1 MCDDDNMCGL
11 FLFSHSSRIAHNL
24 KNPKHTSVS
33 FCSENNK
40 KRKKNVVKK
49 MLHTFCCC
57 KGCIAHIEINI
68 MHFLSQRTIPQK
80 KSITLNILHD
90 TFRFLPVISVFD
102 FQVLTEGKIKK
113 IETKVANVPAFPELH
128 CKLQTP
134 TKKNTKKQKSILK
147 KMLQQITAVQSK

>member
-49 MLHTFCCC
+49 NV
-57 KGCIAHIEINI
+57 AHILLLQR
-68 MHFLSQRTIPQK
+68 MHCTY
-80 KSITLNILHD
+80 
-90 TFRFLPVISVFD
+90 
-102 FQVLTEGKIKK
+102 
-113 IETKVANVPAFPELH
+113 
-128 CKLQTP
+128 
-134 TKKNTKKQKSILK
+134 
-147 KMLQQITAVQSK
+147 